1 MRLRFQLG
9 RSGKLGRLTPEQ
21 AAVLK
26 RLEAGEIDDEQ
37 AAAELDG
44 KVRTWKWSFATGK
57 DAQAEPA
64 ATKAPPPQP
73 TEDDAARDLV
83 ERVAR
88 EVDAE
93 S

>member
-1 MRLRFQLG
+1 MRLRFRLG
-9 RSGKLGRLTPEQ
+9 RSGKLGRLTPEH
-21 AAVLK
+21 ATVLK
-26 RLEAGEIDDEQ
+26 RLEAGEIDDEE
-37 AAAELDG
+37 AAAALGG
-44 KVRTWKWSFATGK
+44 KVQTWKWSFATGK
-57 DAQAEPA
+57 DEEAEPA
-64 ATKAPPPQP
+64 ATEAATPQP